1 MSRQVKQI
9 EGVDRARFEA
19 DILPARQPV
28 VLKGLVRD
36 WPVVQ
41 AARQSNAAVVA
52 LFKQMDISGKPVN
65 ISVLPPVHK
74 GNFFYNDDLSGYNF
88 RVDQTP
94 VSALL
99 DRLLENETREDFV
112 TIYAQSLILADYMP
126 AFEADHPLPVLAS
139 STGPRLWLGNRV
151 RTRTHFDPAHNI
163 ACAVAGKRR
172 FTLFPPEQIDN
183 LYPGPFDFAPGGV
196 PVSMVALEN
205 PDLDRYPL
213 FARALEVA
221 QQADLE
227 PGDALY
233 IPYGWW
239 HNVQS
244 QTGFNALVNYWWNEA
259 GVDWVPPNI
268 ALFASILA
276 LRDLPPDQKH
286 IWKHVMDRYV
296 FGDSE
301 AAAAHLPERGRH
313 GFGKLLPAV
322 RARLKGFVRTAM
334 GS

>member
-1 MSRQVKQI
+1 MSRPIREI
-9 EGVDRARFEA
+9 EGIDRARFEA
-19 DILPARQPV
+19 EILPARQPV
-28 VLKGLVRD
+28 LLKGLVGD
-36 WPVVQ
+36 WPVVR
-41 AARQSNAAVVA
+41 AARESNAAVAA
-52 LFKQMDISGKPVN
+52 LFKQMDTSGKSAN

-88 RVDQTP
+88 RVDQTA
-94 VSALL
+94 VSGLL
-99 DRLLENETREDFV
+99 DRLLENAAREDFV
-112 TIYAQSLILADYMP
+112 TVYAQSLILADYMP
-126 AFEADHPLPVLAS
+126 GFEADHPLPVLAA

-163 ACAVAGKRR
+163 ACAVVGRR
-172 FTLFPPEQIDN
+172 HFTLFPPDQIDN

-196 PVSMVALEN
+196 PVSMVSPES
-205 PDLDRYPL
+205 PDLARYPL
-213 FARALEVA
+213 FAKALEQA

-259 GVDWVPPNI
+259 GADWVPPNI

-276 LRDLPPDQKH
+276 LRDLPEDQKA

-296 FGDSE
+296 FGDT
-301 AAAAHLPERGRH
+301 AASVAHLPERGRH

-322 RARLKGFVRTAM
+322 RARLKGFIRTAM